1 MANITVVRTASSSQI
16 GSLLSQAAASATYL
30 TQVSASNTY
39 LTQASASTNY
49 LTRSS
54 ASTTYLTQLSA
65 SSSYAALSGAAF
77 TGNIST
83 TGRVTD
89 SLPAPVI
96 DYSTSGSSDN
106 VMAVTAVTFSDVTTT
121 ASGTVQVSITCP
133 SAIYAIVSYSAWLTA
148 GPNTSAE
155 SLRVSTTATGATTWS
170 SGGAKGWGNALFA
183 TGISANGSATGA
195 SSDFTTLL
203 NAGTTTITMQ
213 AYRTST
219 GLTTSSISFPYLSVT
234 PISWA

>member
-1 MANITVVRTASSSQI
+1 MVTRNIVRLASQSAGFI
-16 GSLLSQAAASATYL
+16 TNASASTTYL
-30 TQVSASNTY
+30 TQTSASNTY
-39 LTQASASTNY
+39 LTQ
-49 LTRSS
+49 LS
-54 ASTTYLTQLSA
+54 ASTTYLTKSSGSTTYLTQSSA
-65 SSSYAALSGAAF
+65 SSTYAALSGAAF
-77 TGNIST
+77 TGNVST
-83 TGRVTD
+83 TGKVTD

-148 GPNTSAE
+148 GPNTSVE

-170 SGGAKGWGNALFA
+170 SGGAKGWGNALWT
-183 TGISANGSATGA
+183 TGIAANGSGQSA

-213 AYRTST
+213 AYRTAT
-219 GLTTSSISFPYLSVT
+219 ALTTANISFPYLSVT